1 MKHVDEAIC
10 TSIRKSNE
18 RRKRGAFFLGFS
30 QSPVNFIDALIESQG
45 KDFKVAL
52 GEPIS
57 PDFETLHLSNHCNQ
71 SMQEEKDDIFDVLHM
86 LTRRHMLEAVS
97 HSKNTCSLVSMVA
110 LHVVQA
116 MEGIS
121 IPRRDSIGMKR
132 REEAIVNMRSRG
144 LN

>member
-57 PDFETLHLSNHCNQ
+57 PEHLTSLEQFTSQVYHMRKQ
-71 SMQEEKDDIFDVLHM
+71 KIRLWKKVLI
-86 LTRRHMLEAVS
+86 AV
-97 HSKNTCSLVSMVA
+97 K
-110 LHVVQA
+110 
-116 MEGIS
+116 IR
-121 IPRRDSIGMKR
+121 I
-132 REEAIVNMRSRG
+132 
-144 LN
+144 